1 VQALTHNPEALS
13 LAILSG
19 FLTLLPVFAPLA
31 GLLLALLVPFPLL
44 VLGLKYGWRLVLSVL
59 TLEAGFIL
67 LVEGLSAIFLLSYY
81 VVVPT
86 VMIAAMRQGLSMS
99 RTIALSVVVPVTL
112 SVIFLAVA
120 CLLVQQPPGVLLSHA
135 FEQLLQTMQ
144 EHVQTLGQ
152 EQPRPEQPPA
162 AHETLPEIFLMLLPA
177 MVVINHLFTNVF
189 NYVLV
194 RGYCLQSRPPQRLA
208 PEDLTS
214 WRSSDYLVWV
224 FLASG
229 ALVLLPFETLSTLGL
244 NVFLI
249 TLMLYCLQ
257 GIAIAA
263 FWGRR
268 LPLSPGMQWLLGI
281 LVFVFAGPFCLLV
294 CTIMGL
300 FDLWVD
306 FRRQRRRPLIS

>member
-1 VQALTHNPEALS
+1 MTHNPEALS
-13 LAILSG
+13 LAILSC

-31 GLLLALLVPFPLL
+31 GLLLALLVPFPLI
-44 VLGLKYGWRLVLSVL
+44 VLGLKYRWRFVLSVL
-59 TLEAGFIL
+59 TIEAGFVL
-67 LVEGLSAIFLLSYY
+67 LLEGLSAIFLLNYY

-86 VMIAAMRQGLSMS
+86 VMIAAIRQGFSIS
-99 RTIALSVVVPVTL
+99 RTIVFSVVVPVTL

-120 CLLVQQPPGVLLSHA
+120 CLLVQQPPGVLLLHA
-135 FEQLLQTMQ
+135 FERFLQAMQ
-144 EHVQTLGQ
+144 EHFQTLGQ
-152 EQPRPEQPPA
+152 AQPGPDQPPGSHQA
-162 AHETLPEIFLMLLPA
+162 LPEIFLMLLPA

-194 RGYCLQSRPPQRLA
+194 RYYCRQSRSPQHLD
-208 PEDLTS
+208 PQDLTS
-214 WRSSDYLVWV
+214 WRPSDYLVWV

-229 ALVLLPFETLSTLGL
+229 VLVLLPFGALSTLGL

-249 TLMLYCLQ
+249 TLMIYCLQ

-263 FWGRR
+263 FWGRQ
-268 LPLSPGMQWLLGI
+268 LPVSPGMQWLLGI
-281 LVFVFAGPFCLLV
+281 LVFVLAGPLCLLV

>member
-1 VQALTHNPEALS
+1 VKALTHNPEALS
-13 LAILSG
+13 LTILSG
-19 FLTLLPVFAPLA
+19 FLTLLPVFAPLV

-59 TLEAGFIL
+59 TIEAGFIL
-67 LVEGLSAIFLLSYY
+67 LLEGWPAIFLLNYY
-81 VVVPT
+81 VAVPT
-86 VMIAAMRQGLSMS
+86 VMIAAMRQGFSMS
-99 RTIALSVVVPVTL
+99 WTIVLSVVAPVTL
-112 SVIFLAVA
+112 SVIGLAVA
-120 CLLVQQPPGVLLSHA
+120 CLLVQQPPGVLLLNA
-135 FEQLLQTMQ
+135 FERFLQAMK
-144 EHVQTLGQ
+144 EHFQTLGQ
-152 EQPRPEQPPA
+152 GQPGLDQPSA
-162 AHETLPEIFLMLLPA
+162 AHEALPEIFLMLLPA
-177 MVVINHLFTNVF
+177 MVVINHLFTNVL

-194 RGYCLQSRPPQRLA
+194 RAYCRQSRVPQHLD

-229 ALVLLPFETLSTLGL
+229 ALVLLPLKILSTLGL

-249 TLMLYCLQ
+249 TLMIYCLQ
-257 GIAIAA
+257 GVAIVA
-263 FWGRR
+263 FWGRQ
-268 LPLSPGMQWLLGI
+268 LPLSPGLQWLLGI
-281 LVFVFAGPFCLLV
+281 FVFMLAGPFCLLV

>member
-1 VQALTHNPEALS
+1 MTHNPEALS

-59 TLEAGFIL
+59 TMEAGFIL
-67 LVEGLSAIFLLSYY
+67 LLEGWPAIFLLNYY

-86 VMIAAMRQGLSMS
+86 VMIAAMRQGFSMS
-99 RTIALSVVVPVTL
+99 WTIVLSVVAPVTL
-112 SVIFLAVA
+112 SVICLGVA
-120 CLLVQQPPGVLLSHA
+120 CLLTQQPPGVLLLHA
-135 FEQLLQTMQ
+135 FERLLQAMQ

-152 EQPRPEQPPA
+152 GQPGPDQSPG
-162 AHETLPEIFLMLLPA
+162 AHETLPELFLRLLPA

-194 RGYCLQSRPPQRLA
+194 RAYCLQTRAPQRLD

-224 FLASG
+224 FLVSG
-229 ALVLLPFETLSTLGL
+229 ALVLFPFEALSTLGL

-249 TLMLYCLQ
+249 TLMIYCLQ
-257 GIAIAA
+257 GVAIAA
-263 FWGRR
+263 FWGRQ
-268 LPLSPGMQWLLGI
+268 LPLSPGLQWLLGI
-281 LVFVFAGPFCLLV
+281 LVFVLAGPFCLLV